1 MKKFDSVRILENAGA
16 FVVGTL
22 CVSMSLAAVTIA
34 LSAALKV
41 I

>member
-1 MKKFDSVRILENAGA
+1 MKNFESVRVLENAGA
-16 FVVGTL
+16 LVVGAL
-22 CVSMSLAAVTIA
+22 CFSMSLAAVTIA